1 MTKSVKLF
9 ILAFFAIV
17 ASASAA
23 PVDMAAGFEVPAVI
37 ENGDTIPLYTL
48 PVVTVFPDPSLVY
61 TDGRKR
67 QIFWRIVRD
76 VKKTYPYARMIAAEV
91 NKVDAST
98 RGMSESQRK
107 AYMKKH
113 ENDLVDK
120 FKPQLRTLTFRQGKM
135 LIKLV
140 DRECNKT
147 SYDLIKEYRG
157 SFRAF
162 FWQGFARL
170 LGADLNSSYD
180 KDENQVIE
188 TVIEMVEAGRL

>member
-1 MTKSVKLF
+1 
-9 ILAFFAIV
+9 
-17 ASASAA
+17 
-23 PVDMAAGFEVPAVI
+23 
-37 ENGDTIPLYTL
+37 
-48 PVVTVFPDPSLVY
+48 
-61 TDGRKR
+61 
-67 QIFWRIVRD
+67 
-76 VKKTYPYARMIAAEV
+76 
-91 NKVDAST
+91 
-98 RGMSESQRK
+98 MSESQRK

>member
-9 ILAFFAIV
+9 ILAFFSIV

-37 ENGDTIPLYTL
+37 ENGDTIPEYTL
-48 PVVTVFPDPSLVY
+48 SVIIVFPPTLEP
-61 TDGRKR
+61 TDARKR
-67 QIFWRIVRD
+67 RIFWRIVRD

-180 KDENQVIE
+180 KDENEVIE
-188 TVIEMVEAGRL
+188 T

>member
-9 ILAFFAIV
+9 ILAFFSIV

-37 ENGDTIPLYTL
+37 ENGDTIPEYTL
-48 PVVTVFPDPSLVY
+48 SVIIVFPPTLEP
-61 TDGRKR
+61 TDARKR
-67 QIFWRIVRD
+67 RIFWRIVRD

-170 LGADLNSSYD
+170 LGDDLNSSYD